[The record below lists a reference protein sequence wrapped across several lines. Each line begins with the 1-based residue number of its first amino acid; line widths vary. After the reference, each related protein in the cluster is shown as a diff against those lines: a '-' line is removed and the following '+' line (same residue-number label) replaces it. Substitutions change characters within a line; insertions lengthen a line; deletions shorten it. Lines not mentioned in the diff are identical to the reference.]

1 MPTQQMLLGAGSV
14 TAAPGQADLAPGT
27 TSWTVPAGV
36 TSVSVVCIGA
46 GSVGATGYGGGGGGL
61 VYGNNISVTPGT
73 SISVQVPDQRLLS
86 TGSNVSADAYFNS
99 TSVLVAYGGA
109 TSGTGQT
116 GGTTGGSAK
125 TAGNDGGTGGAVYNS
140 WGIARPGG
148 GGGAAGYVTDG
159 GNGGAGGAN
168 DGISGHLPS
177 GGDGAG
183 GGGGGEGST
192 GVRYGGGGG
201 GSHTTGHAYN
211 NGLGYYGGNNAGVGG
226 AYGSTNGDPGGQ
238 GQVNAV
244 TQPYLNTTSESW
256 GHPCGGGAGGLVG
269 STSTNFSRG
278 GKGAVRIMW
287 PGDTRSYP
295 STNVEDE

>member
-1 MPTQQMLLGAGSV
+1 MPIQQMLLGTGGTV
-14 TAAPGQADLAPGT
+14 TAEPGQADLAPGT

-125 TAGNDGGTGGAVYNS
+125 TAGNDGGTGGALYNA
-140 WGIARPGG
+140 WGVARPGG
-148 GGGAAGYVTDG
+148 GGGAAGYVT
-159 GNGGAGGAN
+159 NGGAGGAGGAN
-168 DGISGHLPS
+168 NGTSGHLPS
-177 GGDGAG
+177 GGDGGG
-183 GGGGGEGST
+183 GGGGGEGSS

-201 GSHTTGHAYN
+201 GSKTKGHSTTN
-211 NGLGYYGGNNAGVGG
+211 NGGNNAGVGG
-226 AYGSTNGDPGGQ
+226 AYGSTNGDPGGN
-238 GQVNAV
+238 GQANDGSLA
-244 TQPYLNTTSESW
+244 PYINTTSESW
-256 GHPCGGGAGGLVG
+256 GHYHGGGAGGLVG
-269 STSTNFSRG
+269 STSVNFSRG

-295 STNVEDE
+295 FTNVDDE